1 MSILIDEK
9 TKKEREERA
18 KSLISQR
25 SISDSI
31 NTVNYAKMK
40 NINLNPQSDEEKNFI
55 SKVDRA
61 NLLISSINPRED
73 VPEPTLTDEEKAQS
87 EENIKPFLDLIDKN
101 GNEDKI
107 ENVSNSDSIQEY
119 NQNNNQRK
127 IIVQPSGE
135 RIIKQ
140 SEARH
145 QEELKKSEVMPLINQ
160 KINDNSNIKAD
171 QNISSNINAIKNE
184 TNNVAKNGA
193 IALANKSEVNN
204 LQTDTDYRLQQQK
217 NEKSNSNVFEKGVT
231 WIKDAVG
238 SLGVSIGAKI
248 SRNRNKY

>member
-73 VPEPTLTDEEKAQS
+73 VPEPTLTDEEKAHS

>member
-73 VPEPTLTDEEKAQS
+73 LPEPTLTDEEKAQS

-248 SRNRNKY
+248 SRNGNKY

>member
-145 QEELKKSEVMPLINQ
+145 QEELKKSEVIPLINQ

>member
-119 NQNNNQRK
+119 NHNNNQRK

>member
-61 NLLISSINPRED
+61 NSLISSINPRED
-73 VPEPTLTDEEKAQS
+73 VPEPMLTDEKKAQS

-107 ENVSNSDSIQEY
+107 ENISNSDSIQEY

-127 IIVQPSGE
+127 IMVQPSGE

-145 QEELKKSEVMPLINQ
+145 QEELKKNEAMPLINQ

-171 QNISSNINAIKNE
+171 QNISSNINTIENE
-184 TNNVAKNGA
+184 TNNVTKNGA
-193 IALANKSEVNN
+193 IALANKNDVNN

-248 SRNRNKY
+248 SRNRNEH

>member
-40 NINLNPQSDEEKNFI
+40 NINLNPQSNEEKNFI

>member
-61 NLLISSINPRED
+61 NSLISSINPRED

-127 IIVQPSGE
+127 IMVQPSGE

-145 QEELKKSEVMPLINQ
+145 QEELKKSEVMPIINQ
-160 KINDNSNIKAD
+160 KINDSSNIKND
-171 QNISSNINAIKNE
+171 QNISSNINAIENE
-184 TNNVAKNGA
+184 TNNVTKNGA

-204 LQTDTDYRLQQQK
+204 LQTDTDHRLQQQK

-231 WIKDAVG
+231 WIKDALG

>member
-145 QEELKKSEVMPLINQ
+145 QEELKKRKVMPLINQ

>member
-1 MSILIDEK
+1 MSRLIDEK

-61 NLLISSINPRED
+61 NSLISSINPRED

-107 ENVSNSDSIQEY
+107 ENISNSDSIQEY

-127 IIVQPSGE
+127 IMVQPSGE

-140 SEARH
+140 SEAKH
-145 QEELKKSEVMPLINQ
+145 QEELKKNETVPLINQ
-160 KINDNSNIKAD
+160 KINDNSNIKVD
-171 QNISSNINAIKNE
+171 QNISSNINKIENE
-184 TNNVAKNGA
+184 TNNVTKNGA
-193 IALANKSEVNN
+193 IALSNKSEVNN

>member
-9 TKKEREERA
+9 NKKEREERA
-18 KSLISQR
+18 KNLISQR

-61 NLLISSINPRED
+61 NSLISSINPRED

-87 EENIKPFLDLIDKN
+87 EENIKLFLELIDKN
-101 GNEDKI
+101 RNEDKI
-107 ENVSNSDSIQEY
+107 ENISNSDAIQEY
-119 NQNNNQRK
+119 NQNNNQK
-127 IIVQPSGE
+127 NIMVQPSME

-140 SEARH
+140 SEERH
-145 QEELKKSEVMPLINQ
+145 QEELKKDEAMPIINQ

-171 QNISSNINAIKNE
+171 QNISSNINTIENE
-184 TNNVAKNGA
+184 TNNVAKNGT
-193 IALANKSEVNN
+193 ITLTNKSEVNN
-204 LQTDTDYRLQQQK
+204 LQTDIDYKLQQQK
-217 NEKSNSNVFEKGVT
+217 NEKSNSNVFEKGIT
-231 WIKDAVG
+231 WFKDFLG
-238 SLGVSIGAKI
+238 STLISVYSKASRIRKI
-248 SRNRNKY
+248 Y

>member
-145 QEELKKSEVMPLINQ
+145 QEELKKSKVMPLINQ